1 MRKKELLLTLKK
13 YIEKNAEL
21 ESKISELMRVN
32 EETLKKTNELLQ
44 RAENA
49 ERALELFDKNASQNP
64 VSDEPKE
71 DLFDDSFSFEDF
83 SDQDETVCLDSEV
96 SEMQELES
104 DANEQLVDEQPLEE
118 EKSPEEAPKEVP
130 SDNTLSDSREP
141 LETEDGIIDVTA
153 LENIPVNREMQY
165 ASEAI
170 GDIVVKCATICNEFA
185 KHGGPTCREL
195 INLALGRTEV
205 FKADCL
211 TIASSSTSFSV
222 KKECVDRIKA
232 EAEDYFESLRAQLD

>member
-32 EETLKKTNELLQ
+32 EETLKKTEELLQ

-71 DLFDDSFSFEDF
+71 DLFDESFSFEDF
-83 SDQDETVCLDSEV
+83 SDQDETVRLDSEV

-104 DANEQLVDEQPLEE
+104 DADEQLVDEQPLAEE
-118 EKSPEEAPKEVP
+118 ETPEEVP
-130 SDNTLSDSREP
+130 ANNTLSESREP

-211 TIASSSTSFSV
+211 TIASSNTSFSV

>member
-1 MRKKELLLTLKK
+1 MVIINKNGDDFLRKKELLLTLKN
-13 YIEKNAEL
+13 YIEKNTEL
-21 ESKISELMRVN
+21 ESQVAELSKAN
-32 EETLKKTNELLQ
+32 EEIVDKTQQLLERAE

-49 ERALELFDKNASQNP
+49 LA
-64 VSDEPKE
+64 
-71 DLFDDSFSFEDF
+71 
-83 SDQDETVCLDSEV
+83 
-96 SEMQELES
+96 ELETKL
-104 DANEQLVDEQPLEE
+104 AALNTVTEPVVENEETCEAEE
-118 EKSPEEAPKEVP
+118 IVER
-130 SDNTLSDSREP
+130 NTPVYREP

-170 GDIVVKCATICNEFA
+170 GDIVVKCATLCNEFA
-185 KHGGPTCREL
+185 KQGGPTCREL

-211 TIASSSTSFSV
+211 TVASSNTSFSV

-232 EAEDYFESLRAQLD
+232 DTEDYFESLRAQLD

>member
-1 MRKKELLLTLKK
+1 MRKKELLLTLKN
-13 YIEKNAEL
+13 YIEKNTELEKGMAEL
-21 ESKISELMRVN
+21 KKAN
-32 EETLKKTNELLQ
+32 EETLKKSEELLL

-49 ERALELFDKNASQNP
+49 EKAIAELELKLAAS
-64 VSDEPKE
+64 
-71 DLFDDSFSFEDF
+71 LA
-83 SDQDETVCLDSEV
+83 
-96 SEMQELES
+96 
-104 DANEQLVDEQPLEE
+104 ANEQQVEQEDESTEPQEE
-118 EKSPEEAPKEVP
+118 IVERSTPVY
-130 SDNTLSDSREP
+130 REP

-153 LENIPVNREMQY
+153 LENIPLNREMQY

-170 GDIVVKCATICNEFA
+170 GDIVVKCATLCNEFA

-211 TIASSSTSFSV
+211 TVASSSTSFSV

-232 EAEDYFESLRAQLD
+232 DTEEYFESLRAQLD